1 MLESMSKVSKSSSS
15 QSTRLNIPAPRS
27 VNTSTPSSSSSA
39 TGSESA
45 ASGDTEKSAGGKLFT
60 FVTRSGKKTTS
71 TVINLPE
78 DNKFASKFIKEEE
91 RQRKEKQLLKNLVLQ
106 SVDRNSD

>member
-1 MLESMSKVSKSSSS
+1 MSKVSKSSSS

-27 VNTSTPSSSSSA
+27 VNTSTSSSSSLT
-39 TGSESA
+39 TGPSFSA
-45 ASGDTEKSAGGKLFT
+45 ADKNTGGKSFT

-71 TVINLPE
+71 TVIKLPE